1 MGEIVFLNGH
11 FIRAEDAVISVED
24 RGNLFADGVYEVV
37 RFYGGRPFQLEAHL
51 TRLGRS
57 AAAIRLPLP
66 MEREEFAAA
75 AKELVECNGLLDAS
89 LYLQV
94 SRGAAPRQHH
104 FPANVQPTVFMIAR
118 PIHPQVYELRCSGVE
133 CITLEDRRW
142 SLCHVKALALLP
154 NVLAKQEAREAG
166 AYEAI
171 LVRDGI
177 VTEGSSTNV
186 FAVKGRRLFTHPE
199 GPYILSGVT
208 RNLVIDLAR
217 RLRMEISEVPF
228 TLSELK
234 EADEVF
240 LTSTIM
246 EVTPV
251 VRIDGQPVAR
261 GMPGACT
268 VDLQEAFNRL
278 KERA

>member
-133 CITLEDRRW
+133 CIYYPRGSPLEPLSRQSVGSAAQRI
-142 SLCHVKALALLP
+142 S
-154 NVLAKQEAREAG
+154 ETRG
-166 AYEAI
+166 
-171 LVRDGI
+171 
-177 VTEGSSTNV
+177 EG
-186 FAVKGRRLFTHPE
+186 GRRVRGNSRP
-199 GPYILSGVT
+199 
-208 RNLVIDLAR
+208 R
-217 RLRMEISEVPF
+217 RYRY
-228 TLSELK
+228 
-234 EADEVF
+234 
-240 LTSTIM
+240 
-246 EVTPV
+246 
-251 VRIDGQPVAR
+251 
-261 GMPGACT
+261 
-268 VDLQEAFNRL
+268 
-278 KERA
+278 